1 MNLTLKKLGLAAV
14 VAASVAIPVAYA
26 SGIFQGYPIVGSAAF
41 CDSNNVQQ
49 TTATVPGQAYSNSN
63 CTTTVPAGP
72 ANVPSTA
79 VLPADTGL
87 SQGRGPQTVLIPA
100 VLTGS
105 VALDAA
111 PLTGTTITVPQ
122 GVSQLVVDPAGTI
135 AALTVVLPPASQLVD
150 GQEFKMS
157 TTQTITALT
166 VTAGANTSIVSTAV
180 TTLGPTT
187 AALDLI
193 YHAAT
198 GKWVSG

>member
-1 MNLTLKKLGLAAV
+1 MFKKLGLAFLSVFLVSGLAIAGGIYTGLPQVGDTSGTTCISFGNPTSAV
-14 VAASVAIPVAYA
+14 PCNQ
-26 SGIFQGYPIVGSAAF
+26 FR
-41 CDSNNVQQ
+41 
-49 TTATVPGQAYSNSN
+49 
-63 CTTTVPAGP
+63 PAGP
-72 ANVPSTA
+72 ANLAPTA
-79 VLPADTGL
+79 VIGADVG
-87 SQGRGPQTVLIPA
+87 GPNQPFTVGVPA
-100 VLTGS
+100 VLTGA

-111 PLTGTTITVPQ
+111 PLTGTSITVPA

-135 AALTVVLPPASQLVD
+135 AGLTVVLPAAASLVD

-198 GKWVSG
+198 GKWVGG